1 MLRRSLLAF
10 GCMGLLAAPA
20 LAEGQAQPTCCAKR
34 DKGVEAST
42 TTKPEKGEKMKCSL
56 TGKVV
61 DSCCCEQRD
70 GKTYCTL
77 AKKTVEKCCCSP
89 AGAEDEQTT

>member
-1 MLRRSLLAF
+1 MAFACMTLLSV
-10 GCMGLLAAPA
+10 PA
-20 LAEGQAQPTCCAKR
+20 LAHDPAQPSCCAKPA
-34 DKGVEAST
+34 KGANSRA
-42 TTKPEKGEKMKCSL
+42 TTKPEKGEKLRCSL

-61 DSCCCEQRD
+61 DKCCCVERD

-89 AGAEDEQTT
+89 VASEDNQSK

>member
-20 LAEGQAQPTCCAKR
+20 LAGGQAQAQCCAKPAK
-34 DKGVEAST
+34 DVDASATAETAKGQ
-42 TTKPEKGEKMKCSL
+42 KMRCSL
-56 TGKVV
+56 TGTVV
-61 DSCCCEQRD
+61 ESCCCEQRD

-77 AKKTVEKCCCSP
+77 AKKTIEKCCCSP
-89 AGAEDEQTT
+89 AGTEAEQTK